1 MSEPRLS
8 VITPLYKPV
17 IRELKDCLRSAKGPG
32 IEHIL
37 VLDGA
42 SNVHNLKKLQK
53 VVRSY
58 GAKLYVLD
66 DQAGISEASNV
77 AASHASGEFLVFLD
91 QDDFLEENWWA
102 PLLLTI
108 EDADFVYSDSF
119 HANSSGHATSL
130 QRKPS
135 WSPIRLI
142 FSMYAVHFMAIRKS
156 VFDEVSGFRSQ
167 YDGSQDHD
175 IALRISR
182 MTDRFKHIPIPLYSW
197 RQSAASTLSNP
208 TNKSWAYDAGAAA
221 AQDHLQQFDA
231 ASKAER
237 IEDFHPGGIRGVFA
251 ERKEPVSIVVPTAFG
266 ADKSGSL
273 WVEKLFHSLKPFLR
287 PELGDEIVLVTG
299 KEKDKNF
306 IARARGEFPIDV
318 VRAKDDKKFNFSR
331 RCNIGFSVASNKHV
345 LLLNDDVEFG
355 SENPFNSLFGLLNL
369 PNVGLVGGLLAFPDY
384 SIQHGG
390 HAFIKGLPVHT
401 GYQGRSREVGLFD
414 LIVDREAVGVT
425 GALMFQLKSTW
436 QTVGGFT
443 TSLPLSF
450 NDVDYCQKIR
460 SLGMSIV
467 QANSVKAIHHESVT
481 REAIVESWEI
491 GFMVERWSDI
501 MASDGFATP
510 YR

>member
-1 MSEPRLS
+1 VSESRLS

-17 IRELKDCLRSAKGPG
+17 MAELKDCLRSAQGPN
-32 IEHIL
+32 IEHVL

-42 SNVHNLKKLQK
+42 KNVDNLKKLQK
-53 VVRSY
+53 VVRGF
-58 GAKLYVLD
+58 GAKLFVLE
-66 DQAGISEASNV
+66 DQVGISEASNI

-91 QDDFLEENWWA
+91 QDDFLEENWWS

-119 HANSSGHATSL
+119 HANSLGHATSL

-135 WSPIRLI
+135 WSPVRLI

-156 VFDEVSGFRSQ
+156 VFDMVSGFRSE

-182 MTDRFKHIPIPLYSW
+182 ITNRFKHIPIPLYSW

-231 ASKAER
+231 DSTAER
-237 IEDFHPGGIRGVFA
+237 ITDFHPGGIRGVFG
-251 ERKEPVSIVVPTAFG
+251 ERNEPVSIVVPTAFG
-266 ADKSGSL
+266 SDASGSL
-273 WVEKLFHSLKPFLR
+273 WVEKLSQSLKPFLK
-287 PELGDEIVLVTG
+287 PELGDELIFVTG
-299 KEKDKNF
+299 KEKGKGF
-306 IARARGEFPIDV
+306 MARARGDLPIKVLRVTDGQ
-318 VRAKDDKKFNFSR
+318 DFNFSR
-331 RCNIGFSVASNKHV
+331 RCNIGFTVAANRHV
-345 LLLNDDVEFG
+345 LLLNDDIEFG

-369 PNVGLVGGLLAFPDY
+369 PDVGLVGGLLVFPDF
-384 SIQHGG
+384 SVQHGG
-390 HAFIKGLPVHT
+390 HSFINGLPVHT
-401 GYQGRSREVGLFD
+401 GYLARSREVGLFD

-436 QTVGGFT
+436 EAVGGFT

-460 SLGMSIV
+460 SLGFSIV

-481 REAIVESWEI
+481 RDAAVKAWEV
-491 GFMVERWSDI
+491 GFMEKRWSDI
-501 MASDGFATP
+501 MYRDGFATP